1 MMTQTV
7 HLDAFM
13 CELSLQLG
21 PSSHPISTEVEQRR
35 KLTICINNNWL
46 TVYLVY
52 TIQVNYMKI

>member
-21 PSSHPISTEVEQRR
+21 PSGHPVSTVIEQRR
-35 KLTICINNNWL
+35 KLTICINYNWL
-46 TVYLVY
+46 TVYLVD
-52 TIQVNYMKI
+52 II